1 MTRTTQLAKD
11 LYTFPIPLPDSPLKW
26 LNCYVIRPEK
36 GRCLLIDSGFR
47 HPVCQEA
54 LLAGMEELNL
64 DPKNTDVFFSHAHA
78 DHCGN
83 AELLM
88 DSGCRIFLSD
98 VDREVFDNWD
108 KQDKRL
114 NIIRAL
120 KEGLPPDTQASPMM
134 GWGARR
140 LTADE
145 VHDGDVIT
153 CGDYRLKCLLT
164 PGHTPGH
171 MCLYDEE
178 KQVLFLGDHV
188 LFDISPNITF
198 YEETEDSLGSYLESL
213 RKVRDLPVRLAL
225 PGHRTLGT
233 ISVAE
238 RVDQLLRHHQR
249 RLQESVR
256 TIEEMPG
263 ITAYELAMHLRWK
276 IRADS
281 WEEFPSSQKWFALGE
296 TIAHLDYLLQR
307 GLVEYSVENRVRHYR
322 VTQENITIEV

>member
-1 MTRTTQLAKD
+1 MPITRLAKD

-26 LNCYVIRPEK
+26 LNCYVIRPEE
-36 GRCLLIDSGFR
+36 GRSLLVDCGFR

-54 LLAGMEELNL
+54 LVKGMEELAL
-64 DPKNTDVFFSHAHA
+64 DPKITDVFFTHAHA

-88 DSGCRIFLSD
+88 DAGCRIFMSD
-98 VDREVFDNWD
+98 VDIEVFFNWD
-108 KQDKRL
+108 RKDKRL
-114 NIIRAL
+114 TIIRAL
-120 KEGLPPDTQASPMM
+120 KEGLPPETEASPMM

-140 LTADE
+140 LTADT
-145 VHDGDVIT
+145 VHDGDMLT
-153 CGDYRLKCLLT
+153 YGDYRLKCLLT

-198 YEETEDSLGSYLESL
+198 YEEMDDALGSYIESL
-213 RKVRDLPVRLAL
+213 RSIRDLPVTLAL
-225 PGHRTLGT
+225 PGHREQGK

-238 RVDQLLRHHQR
+238 RVDKLLRHHQR
-249 RLQESVR
+249 RLQKSVDA
-256 TIEEMPG
+256 IEENPG
-263 ITAYELAMHLRWK
+263 ITAWELARRLNWK
-276 IRADS
+276 IRAAS
-281 WEEFPSSQKWFALGE
+281 WEDFPTSQKWFALGE

-307 GLVEYSVENRVRHYR
+307 GLVEYTVENRVRHYR
-322 VTQENITIEV
+322 VTREHITIEV